1 MILSRRRSLRRSK
14 VALIL
19 SVDAEAPSLA
29 AISEAEIMS
38 TTVLTT
44 VAAISSPESDVE
56 VQVAFSREKGLS
68 SRQSVVS
75 RVALDLSG
83 EVESLE
89 VLAIKG

>member
-19 SVDAEAPSLA
+19 SVHLEVASLV
-29 AISEAEIMS
+29 AISEAEIVS

-56 VQVAFSREKGLS
+56 VQVAFSKEKGLS
-68 SRQSVVS
+68 SRQSAAS
-75 RVALDLSG
+75 RVALDLLG
-83 EVESLE
+83 EVVSLE